1 MPMPMSERILVIN
14 PNASLSCTRGIA
26 AALAPLALPP
36 GLRLEVTHLPEGPP
50 AIASWEDWHS
60 VALPL
65 CRLVEREPAA
75 AYVIACVSDPGLEAV
90 RAATRRPVLGMFRC
104 AVAAA
109 ITRAERFGIVGFVA
123 ASQARQ
129 RRALQAMGLEARL
142 AAWEPLDLPMEVLTD
157 PEAPRAR
164 IAAVARRL
172 AAAGAEAIVL
182 GCTGLAGHAAAA
194 EDASGLPV
202 IEPCRAAGA
211 MALLAAAGGTAHGV
225 PMTGAPQGA
234 EV

>member
-1 MPMPMSERILVIN
+1 MSARILVIN
-14 PNASLSCTRGIA
+14 PNRSLSCTRGIA
-26 AALAPLALPP
+26 EALAPIATPP
-36 GLRLEVTHLPEGPP
+36 GLAFEVTRLPDGPP
-50 AIASWEDWHS
+50 AIASWEDWHA

-65 CRLVEREPAA
+65 CRLVERAPAA

-90 RAATRRPVLGMFRC
+90 RAATARPVLGMFRC

-109 ITRAERFGIVGFVA
+109 LTRAERFGVIGFVA

-142 AAWEPLDLPMEVLTD
+142 AGWVPLDLPMEALTD

-164 IAAVARRL
+164 IAEAARAVA
-172 AAAGAEAIVL
+172 ASGAEAIVL
-182 GCTGLAGHAAAA
+182 GCTGLAGHVAVAEEAA
-194 EDASGLPV
+194 GLPV

-211 MALLAAAGGTAHGV
+211 MALLAA
-225 PMTGAPQGA
+225 QGP
-234 EV
+234 